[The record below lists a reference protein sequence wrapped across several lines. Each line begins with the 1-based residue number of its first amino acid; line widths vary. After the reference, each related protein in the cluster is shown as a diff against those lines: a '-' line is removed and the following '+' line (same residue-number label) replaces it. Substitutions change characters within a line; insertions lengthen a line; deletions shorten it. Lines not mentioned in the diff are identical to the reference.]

1 MHCPLIYI
9 EPWLLQSNFKQHSPQ
24 NRIVAWIWVGSHYIL
39 IYTLKYIWHIRP
51 RFLRHAKPIREK
63 AKAACSK
70 TLPWLPLRPPTSKE
84 GKQRP
89 ARQPR
94 ILGQNKRIRY
104 KMWVYR
110 AAQRQRQNLTAKN
123 KLELLRFQL
132 PPLLRVSPG
141 GWQMGCATAHVS
153 FPETP
158 RPGPGRWATAPA
170 PGSPARGRG
179 RGFRGGAGRAGD
191 LNLLGAE
198 VRARADV
205 RLRGSFLSGAV
216 QHSGTQ
222 GGPGNGGRTG
232 LYSQWREDSGA
243 SAPGPGGDGHAG
255 PSAAEPRGARLAAL
269 GLWGCGLLTGKP
281 LLYLARGPARRSG
294 IKTPSGFQGPK
305 SHLFVLAQAP
315 WGPAFPK
322 ADLDVTGGRRPCYC
336 ACAVESCWAGGCWAK
351 AAVEGPGRGVMED
364 VLFQVA

>member
-1 MHCPLIYI
+1 MGV
-9 EPWLLQSNFKQHSPQ
+9 QSSSETK
-24 NRIVAWIWVGSHYIL
+24 
-39 IYTLKYIWHIRP
+39 
-51 RFLRHAKPIREK
+51 AKPQ
-63 AKAACSK
+63 
-70 TLPWLPLRPPTSKE
+70 SKE
-84 GKQRP
+84 QVGASEVP
-89 ARQPR
+89 TASAFTTQPR
-94 ILGQNKRIRY
+94 
-104 KMWVYR
+104 WV
-110 AAQRQRQNLTAKN
+110 ADGLRQRS
-123 KLELLRFQL
+123 RFVL
-132 PPLLRVSPG
+132 
-141 GWQMGCATAHVS
+141 CN
-153 FPETP
+153 P

-205 RLRGSFLSGAV
+205 KLCGSFLSRAV
-216 QHSGTQ
+216 QHSGAQ
-222 GGPGNGGRTG
+222 GGPGDGGRTG

-243 SAPGPGGDGHAG
+243 SAPGPGSDGHAG
-255 PSAAEPRGARLAAL
+255 PSAAEPGGARLAVL

-305 SHLFVLAQAP
+305 SHLFALAQAP

-322 ADLDVTGGRRPCYC
+322 ADLDFTGGRRP
-336 ACAVESCWAGGCWAK
+336 AIAPAQLRAAGPLGCWAK
-351 AAVEGPGRGVMED
+351 AAVERPGRGVMEG